1 MSSIGGKGEN
11 KDSSAMKCGRVGSC
25 PIFLCRYEKRI
36 VRIEGLMLV
45 MRFLLVLKGW
55 TYGTT

>member
-25 PIFLCRYEKRI
+25 PMILCRYERI
-36 VRIEGLMLV
+36 GENVLLGL
-45 MRFLLVLKGW
+45 RD
-55 TYGTT
+55 